1 MIFLNMCRNKVVVS
15 IFLLS
20 AVALILILKSI
31 ELGWFALQTPLALN
45 NQPALLF
52 FYNDRGCECA
62 MYVYRH
68 AKAQLS
74 AWPEEKHSGI
84 PIIPINL
91 ERRPDLAHEYQ
102 VIRATTLLLLD
113 SEGQILWRQDEVV
126 SDEYPFD
133 LIPLESQIEIMKAH
147 K

>member
-1 MIFLNMCRNKVVVS
+1 MIFMNKCRRKVVVS
-15 IFLLS
+15 IFFFG

-31 ELGWFALQTPLALN
+31 ELGWFAPQTPLQLN

-52 FYNDRGCECA
+52 FNNDRGCECA

-68 AKAQLS
+68 AETQLS

-91 ERRPDLAHEYQ
+91 ERRPDLAQEYQ
-102 VIRATTLLLLD
+102 VIRAPTLLLLD
-113 SEGQILWRQDEVV
+113 SAGQFFGGKMKLSPMNFR
-126 SDEYPFD
+126 
-133 LIPLESQIEIMKAH
+133 LI
-147 K
+147 